1 MSHNIR
7 STSKPLRAQLSLKI
21 HRVLGGRLSFS
32 SVQSL
37 SYVQLFATPW
47 PAAPQA
53 SLSFT
58 NSWSLLKLM
67 SIESVSIMSIESARL
82 SRGTKIQ
89 GCSNP
94 LYKRAQHSWPV
105 YPWIPHLQIR
115 GMTVHFFTSLVEI
128 LADVLEC
135 FLWLLVPGDPMTK
148 AHPSWMCSLQL
159 GPRSKHNEPK

>member
-1 MSHNIR
+1 MSHNIH

-32 SVQSL
+32 SVQLL
-37 SYVQLFATPW
+37 SRVQLFATSW
-47 PAAPQA
+47 TAAHQA
-53 SLSFT
+53 SPSVT
-58 NSWSLLKLM
+58 NSWSVLKL
-67 SIESVSIMSIESARL
+67 MSIESARL

-115 GMTVHFFTSLVEI
+115 GMTIHFFTSLVEI

-135 FLWLLVPGDPMTK
+135 FPCLLVPGDPMTK